1 MKEQIKGYD
10 KLSDGAKKIFD
21 KVYFCHQNAVGDKA
35 AWAAIRVKVHRYH
48 LEVHFENGEWLH
60 YAPNGSWY

>member
-35 AWAAIRVKVHRYH
+35 AWTAIRVKEHRYH
-48 LEVHFENGEWLH
+48 LEVHFKKW
-60 YAPNGSWY
+60 